1 MNWAEI
7 KRLNKTLKENL
18 KGPEK
23 EIAVISNITINSL
36 KEILELVLRKEKI
49 NVTIKLG
56 DFDSLMR
63 DSIKFSTSDAVIIFW
78 EIANLIPGLSE
89 NFSSLSKEKQNE
101 IVDQKKLEIKEVLEN
116 LEKTPLVLF
125 NKFSSHKYSNDPVC
139 YDKASFISN
148 LLNKELEIV
157 KKNNTFLIDLNKI
170 FHTAENAINERQ
182 YALTSELYTNLF
194 YIKYSDSIKHFF
206 MSLYG
211 RTKKVLIM
219 DCDNSLW
226 GGILGEDGENEIAI
240 GRDSVKGKIYLKV
253 QKIIKKFVSEGTLL
267 ALCSK
272 NNSKDVDEVLRK
284 NKNMIIKDEDIIIKK
299 VNWKDKA
306 SNIQE
311 ISKELNLSTDSFI
324 FVDDSKFEIGLINK
338 EFPEIKTILVP
349 ENLEDYPS
357 LMQNLEKDFFRL
369 SSTSEDKIRTQL
381 YSEEDERKKTK
392 KSFENLKD
400 YLRSLNL
407 KLKIHKGRE
416 VSVPRAAQMSQR
428 TNQFNLTTKRY
439 SEEDIKKF
447 IQDDSAGIF
456 TFELSDKFGDYGI
469 TGMSICKIEGSEA
482 EIDTFLLSC
491 RVIGR
496 DIEYVFLEKI
506 IEDLIKKGIKKVKGF
521 YFETL
526 KNHQV
531 KNFFSEMGFEEDSN
545 KESFILHTNQ
555 FRSRNINYVK
565 VI

>member
-1 MNWAEI
+1 M
-7 KRLNKTLKENL
+7 
-18 KGPEK
+18 
-23 EIAVISNITINSL
+23 ISNITINSL

-89 NFSSLSKEKQNE
+89 NFSSLSIEKQNE
-101 IVDQKKLEIKEVLEN
+101 IVDQKKIEIKEVLEN

-125 NKFSSHKYSNDPVC
+125 NKFSSHKYDNDPVC
-139 YDKASFISN
+139 YHKASFISN

-182 YALTSELYTNLF
+182 YDQPELYTNLF

-392 KSFENLKD
+392 KYFENLKD

-407 KLKIHKGRE
+407 KLKIHKGVLPCSSNE
-416 VSVPRAAQMSQR
+416 SR

-447 IQDDSAGIF
+447 IQDDS
-456 TFELSDKFGDYGI
+456 
-469 TGMSICKIEGSEA
+469 
-482 EIDTFLLSC
+482 
-491 RVIGR
+491 
-496 DIEYVFLEKI
+496 
-506 IEDLIKKGIKKVKGF
+506 
-521 YFETL
+521 
-526 KNHQV
+526 
-531 KNFFSEMGFEEDSN
+531 
-545 KESFILHTNQ
+545 
-555 FRSRNINYVK
+555 
-565 VI
+565 